1 MRTKVFA
8 VQDGEALGAA
18 GTSHDAAAPLPDTG
32 LSANTI
38 RQHRRACVGMC
49 MVLLLKRFLVQAY
62 HVKEEM
68 LQTFNPTL
76 KKCACTWRPFSP

>member
-1 MRTKVFA
+1 MKVL
-8 VQDGEALGAA
+8 VLQDGEAPGAA
-18 GTSHDAAAPLPDTG
+18 GTSHDAAAAAPDPG
-32 LSANTI
+32 LTANTI

-68 LQTFNPTL
+68 LQTFNPSL
-76 KKCACTWRPFSP
+76 KKCAFAGRPAVAT